1 MKTLF
6 LLTAIICVSGL
17 LSACG
22 GSDNN
27 ASDKSGSNTEK
38 LTLPYSGDNA
48 YVQSFNLGHV
58 WSSAFSEV
66 DGFQVTIG
74 GLTQTLNISDS
85 NNSWY
90 VTWDGEYEG
99 DAFDNWTAFGYEET
113 PASNDLTGR
122 FYFYHYNSDVIN
134 SELSYYRNGRIHL
147 TVQDEN
153 GSLESTALLVPL
165 NDDGIRIISRDASE
179 TSATVVDLTDTEGS
193 QGIGYEG
200 CTADTFTLATNISS
214 CSSSVAF

>member
-1 MKTLF
+1 MKNSWLF
-6 LLTAIICVSGL
+6 TACFCLSAL

-22 GSDNN
+22 GDNGSDSDGNNSKTLSLPSVGNN
-27 ASDKSGSNTEK
+27 A
-38 LTLPYSGDNA
+38 YA
-48 YVQSFNLGHV
+48 QAFNLGYAS
-58 WSSAFSEV
+58 SSAFSAV
-66 DGFQVTIG
+66 DGFQVIVG
-74 GLTQTLNISDS
+74 GLTQTLHISS
-85 NNSWY
+85 GNGSWY
-90 VTWDGEYEG
+90 VSWDGEYEG
-99 DAFDNWTAFGYEET
+99 DVFSDWTAFGYEET
-113 PASNDLTGR
+113 PANNDLIGR

-134 SELSYYRNGRIHL
+134 SELSYYRNGRIFL
-147 TVQDEN
+147 KVQDEN

-200 CTADTFTLATNISS
+200 CTADIFTLATNISS